1 MPDFDS
7 ILSVFLAT
15 IGSYEVNSVV
25 IALAV
30 TVAAWTLLFGYYFS
44 AGPEQPRW
52 KFGGAAQHFVLLW
65 SWFWTAISLSALVGG
80 IGFFAWRLSNGLMLV
95 PTAPNA
101 PDGVIFGYAL
111 LIAFVVLVV
120 AWLPRLLLPAHVGV
134 REPEP
139 PVERAAAKEESLY
152 QPLYPG
158 LSFGEP
164 NQGQYQSTTVEPPV
178 PEPVADQK
186 LQDELVEKPR
196 RRRGWAYAAGFAVIV
211 VAVVGAFGFLA
222 APSASTSASASI
234 SGVFERFALADFAAT
249 FRGYFADST
258 VEDTRDVIRDDSSR
272 FQTVSVEPREGDFSS
287 DIDRWRPL
295 AKQGSSGAQY
305 KLGVMYANGR
315 GVTRDY
321 VEAYKWLNIAAVH
334 NNAKAV
340 EGRDAVVRRMT
351 PTQIERAQNLAR
363 EEFALINA
371 EAAFS
376 GEVPARLTAMTRR
389 DLVVE
394 GQKLLNARGFNV
406 GIADGLSGRRTQAAV
421 REFERQKGL
430 PETGKITPEIV
441 ARLEAQGRAGSRP
454 ESKLGP
460 TAILAPLLPSI
471 PSAPVRQAPRV
482 APATE
487 CDRLAA
493 HPSNSVGAAG
503 VDFARIDSDRAIA
516 ACEQAR
522 ARYPEELRFQYQL
535 GRSLHKAERHSE
547 ALTLYSK
554 AGEQGFA
561 LAQRSVGF
569 MYANASGVAQDLAKA
584 ANWIHQAADRCDVD
598 AQFALGTMY
607 SKGQGVERNEA
618 ESRRWFQTAAAQVH
632 PDARARLQDVAGFGG
647 GASARDDRHNLTA
660 SDYTE
665 SRYIETL
672 LLGHESDVVDAFLR
686 QEYPIVLETLRPLAE
701 RGEASAQTL
710 LGYMH
715 RAGLGVERADSA
727 AVEWY
732 RKAAEQDDANAQYL
746 LGYMHQRGFGV
757 PQYSAQALQWYRK
770 AAGQGIAAARL
781 GLGVM
786 YDDAQGVPRDHD
798 EALTHFFSAAES
810 GLAGAQHRLAVA
822 YEKGDGVPSDFD
834 EALKW
839 YRLAAAQNFVR
850 SQYALGE
857 MYSQGKGVPKDPDEA
872 MKWYTLASEQGLSE
886 AQFSL
891 AKAFAGGRGVDRDPA
906 EALKLYTMAADQGHA
921 EGQVNLA
928 FAYLKGRGV
937 ERSDREAASWF
948 RRAAA
953 QCNADAQYQLATLYR
968 SGRGVEKASAAE
980 EAKLLKLAAEQGH
993 ADALQALGVRYAEG
1007 KGVPKNPSLAFKSI
1021 QKAAALGQP
1030 EAQLDLAET
1039 YARGSESVPQDYTK
1053 AAEWYRKAALQGDS
1067 EAQHAL
1073 AGLYREGFGVARS
1086 NVEAVAWYRL
1096 AAAQG
1101 HIMAQHSLATAYRLG
1116 AGIDQDATEAARL
1129 YLQAA
1134 QAGDAKSQRDL
1145 GLLYDRGEGV
1155 LQDFVQARL
1164 WLGLATDNG
1173 DAEAVAALKRLANKL
1188 TSNQVAEAERLA
1200 KDRLP
1205 SDG

>member
-1 MPDFDS
+1 MPDIDS
-7 ILSVFLAT
+7 ILTVFLAT
-15 IGSYEVNSVV
+15 IGSYEANSVV
-25 IALAV
+25 IALAI
-30 TVAAWTLLFGYYFS
+30 TVAAWTLLFGYFLS
-44 AGPEQPRW
+44 AGSEQTRW

-65 SWFWTAISLSALVGG
+65 SWFWTAVALSVLFGG
-80 IGFFAWRLSNGLMLV
+80 FGFLTWRLSNGLMLV
-95 PTAPNA
+95 PTAPNE
-101 PDGVIFGYAL
+101 PDGIIFGYAL
-111 LIAFVVLVV
+111 LIAVAILLA
-120 AWLPRLLLPAHVGV
+120 AWLPRLLLPAGAGV

-139 PVERAAAKEESLY
+139 PAKRAPAPEESLY

-164 NQGQYQSTTVEPPV
+164 NQGQYQRTTSEPPA
-178 PEPVADQK
+178 PELIADQK

-196 RRRGWAYAAGFAVIV
+196 RRRGLAYAAGFGVIV
-211 VAVVGAFGFLA
+211 VVIVGALGFFA
-222 APSASTSASASI
+222 TPTTSTSTSASI
-234 SGVFERFALADFAAT
+234 TDVFERFALADFAAT
-249 FRGYFADST
+249 FRGLFANGP
-258 VEDTRDVIRDDSSR
+258 VADTGDVIRDDASR
-272 FQTVSVEPREGDFSS
+272 FQIVSVEPREGDFSS
-287 DIDRWRPL
+287 DVDRWRPL
-295 AKQGSSGAQY
+295 AKQGNGGAQY
-305 KLGVMYANGR
+305 KLGVSYANGR

-321 VEAYKWLNIAAVH
+321 VEAYKWLNIAGVQ

-340 EGRDAVVRRMT
+340 EGRDAVARRMT
-351 PTQIERAQNLAR
+351 PAQIETAQNLAR
-363 EEFALINA
+363 DEFALINA
-371 EAAFS
+371 ETNFS

-394 GQKLLNARGFNV
+394 GQKLLNVRGFNV

-421 REFERQKGL
+421 REFERQKEL
-430 PETGKITPEIV
+430 PETGKITVEIV
-441 ARLEAQGRAGSRP
+441 ARLEARGRSGAP
-454 ESKLGP
+454 LESKLGS
-460 TAILAPLLPSI
+460 TAVLTPSLPSI
-471 PSAPVRQAPRV
+471 PPAPVRQARRV
-482 APATE
+482 APGTE
-487 CDRLAA
+487 CDTLAA

-522 ARYPEELRFQYQL
+522 AQYPDELRFQYQL
-535 GRSLHKAERHSE
+535 ARSLHKAERHSE

-569 MYANASGVAQDLAKA
+569 MYANANGVAQDLAKA

-598 AQFALGTMY
+598 AQFALGTLY
-607 SKGQGVERNEA
+607 AKGQGVERNEA
-618 ESRRWFQTAAAQVH
+618 ESRRWFQAAAAQNH
-632 PDARARLQDVAGFGG
+632 PDARARLQEIEIGG
-647 GASARDDRHNLTA
+647 GVSARDDRNELEA
-660 SDYTE
+660 GDYTE

-672 LLGHESDVVDAFLR
+672 LLSHESDVVDAFLR
-686 QEYPIVLETLRPLAE
+686 QEYTTVLETLRPLAE

-715 RAGLGVERADSA
+715 RTGLGVERSDRE

-732 RKAAEQDDANAQYL
+732 NKAAEQDDANAQYL

-781 GLGVM
+781 GLGAM
-786 YDDAQGVPRDHD
+786 YDAAQGVPRDHD

-839 YRLAAAQNFVR
+839 YRLAAAQNFAR
-850 SQYALGE
+850 SQHALGE
-857 MYSQGKGVPKDPDEA
+857 MYSQGKGISKDLEEA
-872 MKWYTLASEQGLSE
+872 MKWYQLASEQGLSE

-906 EALKLYTMAADQGHA
+906 EALKFYKVAADKGHA

-937 ERSDREAASWF
+937 ERNDREAASWF
-948 RRAAA
+948 RRAAV
-953 QCNADAQYQLATLYR
+953 QCNAGAQYQLATLYR

-980 EAKLLKLAAEQGH
+980 EAKLLKLAAEHGH

-1007 KGVPKNPSLAFKSI
+1007 NGVAKNPTLAFKSI

-1030 EAQLDLAET
+1030 KAQLDLAET
-1039 YARGSESVPQDYTK
+1039 YAQGGESVPQDYAK

-1067 EAQHAL
+1067 QAQHKL

-1096 AAAQG
+1096 AAEQG
-1101 HIMAQHSLATAYRLG
+1101 HIMAQHSFATAYRLG
-1116 AGIDQDATEAARL
+1116 AGIDQDAAEAARW
-1129 YLQAA
+1129 YLRAA

-1145 GLLYDRGEGV
+1145 GLQYDRGEGV

-1164 WLGLATDNG
+1164 WLGLAAGNG
-1173 DAEAVAALKRLANKL
+1173 DTEAAAELERLANKL
-1188 TSNQVAEAERLA
+1188 TSNQVAAAERLA
-1200 KDRLP
+1200 KERLP